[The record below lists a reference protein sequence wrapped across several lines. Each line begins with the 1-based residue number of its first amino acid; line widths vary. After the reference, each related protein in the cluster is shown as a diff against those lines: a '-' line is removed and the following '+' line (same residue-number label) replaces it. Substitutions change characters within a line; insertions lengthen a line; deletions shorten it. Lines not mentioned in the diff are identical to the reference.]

1 MKRIPLCGPSITAK
15 EIAYV
20 TDAAANAWYEN
31 ATMFQE
37 RFEAAFADY
46 VGKRHAIA
54 VTNCTSAIH
63 LSLAAL
69 GVGPG
74 DEVIVPDITWIAS
87 AAPISYVGAT
97 PVFADIDAHTW
108 CLTAKTMARCITER
122 TMAVIP
128 VDLYGNMAE
137 MDGICDLAER
147 HGIAVIEDAA
157 EAVGSEYRGKKAGS
171 FGHTG
176 VFSFHGSKTITTGEG
191 GMAVTDDEE
200 LYRRMV
206 TLRDHGRKPGDT
218 AYFNS
223 EVGFKYRLGGLQA
236 ALGLAQIE
244 RIEELVAAK
253 RRVFSLYQ
261 ARLGDVPGLTLN
273 HEGPETTNTY
283 WMVTVIWDRALGI
296 TKEDVIAA
304 MAERNV
310 DTRPFFH
317 PLSSIPAYANAPD
330 STRAQAENKVSY
342 AISPYG
348 INLPSGATLTEE
360 EIDYVCA
367 GLLGILGAEGAA
379 GKRQALSASGL

>member
-15 EIAYV
+15 EIVYV

-31 ATMFQE
+31 ATLYQE
-37 RFEAAFADY
+37 RFEAAFAGY

-63 LSLAAL
+63 LSLAVL

-97 PVFADIDAHTW
+97 PVFADIDEHTW
-108 CLTAKTMARCITER
+108 CLTAETMSRCITER
-122 TMAVIP
+122 TKAVIP

-137 MDGICDLAER
+137 MEGIRELAEG
-147 HGIAVIEDAA
+147 HGIGVIEDAA
-157 EAVGSEYRGKKAGS
+157 EAVGSEYCGKKAGS

-191 GMAVTDDEE
+191 GMAVTDDEA
-200 LYRRMV
+200 LYRRMLM
-206 TLRDHGRKPGDT
+206 LRDHGRKPGDT
-218 AYFNS
+218 GFFNA
-223 EVGFKYRLGGLQA
+223 EVGFKYRMSGLQA

-261 ARLGDVPGLTLN
+261 ARLGGESHLTLN
-273 HEGPETTNTY
+273 HEGPETKNTY
-283 WMVTVIWDRALGI
+283 WMVTVIWDGALGV
-296 TKEDVIAA
+296 TKEDV
-304 MAERNV
+304 MALMAKKNI
-310 DTRPFFH
+310 DTRPFFY
-317 PLSSIPAYANAPD
+317 PLSSIPAYADATD
-330 STRAQAENKVSY
+330 RARARAENKVSY
-342 AISPYG
+342 AISPFA

-367 GLLGILGAEGAA
+367 ALLGILGGQGSDRDTGVRE
-379 GKRQALSASGL
+379 LSA

>member
-31 ATMFQE
+31 ATLYQE
-37 RFEAAFADY
+37 RFEAAFAEY

-97 PVFADIDAHTW
+97 PVFADIDARTW
-108 CLTAKTMARCITER
+108 CLTAETMARCITER
-122 TMAVIP
+122 TKAVIP

-137 MDGICDLAER
+137 MDGICELAER

-157 EAVGSEYRGKKAGS
+157 EAVGSEYHGKLAGS

-191 GMAVTDDEE
+191 GMAVTDDEA
-200 LYRRMV
+200 LYRRMLM
-206 TLRDHGRKPGDT
+206 LRDHGRKLGDT
-218 AYFNS
+218 GFFNA
-223 EVGFKYRLGGLQA
+223 EVGFKYRMSGLQA

-244 RIEELVAAK
+244 RIEELVAKK
-253 RRVFSLYQ
+253 RWIFSLYR

-273 HEGPETTNTY
+273 HEGPETKNTY
-283 WMVTVIWDRALGI
+283 WMVTVIWERALGV
-296 TKEDVIAA
+296 TKEDVIAL
-304 MAERNV
+304 MAKENI

-317 PLSSIPAYANAPD
+317 PLSSIPAYADAAD
-330 STRAQAENKVSY
+330 RTRAQAENEVSY
-342 AISPYG
+342 ALSPYG

-367 GLLGILGAEGAA
+367 ALLGILGAKGAA
-379 GKRQALSASGL
+379 GKRQALSASAL

>member
-1 MKRIPLCGPSITAK
+1 MKRIPLTGPSITSK

-31 ATMFQE
+31 ANHFHE
-37 RFEAAFADY
+37 RFEAAFAEY
-46 VGKRHAIA
+46 VGRRHAMA
-54 VTNCTSAIH
+54 LPSCTSAIH

-97 PVFADIDAHTW
+97 PVFADIDAKTW
-108 CLTAKTMARCITER
+108 CLTAETMSRCITER
-122 TMAVIP
+122 TKAIIP

-137 MDGICDLAER
+137 MDGICELAER
-147 HGIAVIEDAA
+147 RGIAVIEDAA

-176 VFSFHGSKTITTGEG
+176 VFSFHGSKTMTTGEG

-223 EVGFKYRLGGLQA
+223 EVGFKYRMSGLQA

-261 ARLGDVPGLTLN
+261 ARLGDVPHLILN
-273 HEGPETTNTY
+273 HEGPETKNTY
-283 WMVTVIWDRALGI
+283 WMVTVIWDRARGV
-296 TKEDVIAA
+296 TKDELMAL
-304 MAERNV
+304 MAERNI

-317 PLSSIPAYANAPD
+317 PLSSIPAYADAAD
-330 STRAQAENKVSY
+330 RTRAQAENEVSY
-342 AISPYG
+342 ALSPYG

-367 GLLGILGAEGAA
+367 ALLGILGGQGSGRDTGVREM
-379 GKRQALSASGL
+379 SA

>member
-1 MKRIPLCGPSITAK
+1 MKRIPLTGPSITEK

-31 ATMFQE
+31 ANHFHE
-37 RFEAAFADY
+37 RFEAAFAEY
-46 VGKRHAIA
+46 VGRRHAMA
-54 VTNCTSAIH
+54 LPSCTSAIH

-97 PVFADIDAHTW
+97 PVFADVDARTW
-108 CLTAKTMARCITER
+108 CLTVKTMARCITER
-122 TMAVIP
+122 TKAVIA

-137 MDGICDLAER
+137 MDGICQLADR

-157 EAVGSEYRGKKAGS
+157 EAVGSEYHGKKAGS

-206 TLRDHGRKPGDT
+206 TLRDQGRKPGVT

-223 EVGFKYRLGGLQA
+223 EVCFKYRMSGLQA

-261 ARLGDVPGLTLN
+261 ARLGGASHLTLN
-273 HEGPETTNTY
+273 HEGPETKNTY
-283 WMVTVIWDRALGI
+283 WMVTVIWDGVLGI
-296 TKEDVIAA
+296 TKENVIAA

-310 DTRPFFH
+310 DTRPFFY
-317 PLSSIPAYANAPD
+317 PLSSIPAYADATD
-330 STRAQAENKVSY
+330 RARAQAENKVSY
-342 AISPYG
+342 AISPFA
-348 INLPSGATLTEE
+348 INLPSGVTLTED

-367 GLLGILGAEGAA
+367 ELLGILGGRGSDRDTGVREM
-379 GKRQALSASGL
+379 SA

>member
-1 MKRIPLCGPSITAK
+1 MKRIPLCGPSITDK

-31 ATMFQE
+31 ATLYQE
-37 RFEAAFADY
+37 RFEAAFAEY

-74 DEVIVPDITWIAS
+74 DEVIVPDVTWIAS
-87 AAPISYVGAT
+87 AAPISYVGAA
-97 PVFADIDAHTW
+97 PVFADIDAKTW
-108 CLTAKTMARCITER
+108 CLTAETMARCITER
-122 TMAVIP
+122 TKAVIP

-137 MDGICDLAER
+137 MDGICELAER

-157 EAVGSEYRGKKAGS
+157 EAVGSEYHGKLAGS

-191 GMAVTDDEE
+191 GMAVTDDEA

-206 TLRDHGRKPGDT
+206 MLRDHGRKPGDT
-218 AYFNS
+218 GFFNA
-223 EVGFKYRLGGLQA
+223 EVGFKYRMSGLQA

-244 RIEELVAAK
+244 RIEELVAKK
-253 RRVFSLYQ
+253 RWIFSLYR

-273 HEGPETTNTY
+273 HEGPETKNTY
-283 WMVTVIWDRALGI
+283 WMVTVIWERALGV
-296 TKEDVIAA
+296 TKEDVIAL
-304 MAERNV
+304 MAKENI

-317 PLSSIPAYANAPD
+317 PLSSIPAYADAAD
-330 STRAQAENKVSY
+330 RTRAQAENEVSY
-342 AISPYG
+342 ALSPYG

-367 GLLGILGAEGAA
+367 ALLGILGAKGAA
-379 GKRQALSASGL
+379 GKRQALSASAL

>member
-20 TDAAANAWYEN
+20 TDAAVNAWYEN
-31 ATMFQE
+31 ATLYQE
-37 RFEAAFADY
+37 RFEAAFAEF

-97 PVFADIDAHTW
+97 PVFADIDAKTW
-108 CLTAKTMARCITER
+108 CLTAETMARCITER
-122 TMAVIP
+122 TKAVIP

-137 MDGICDLAER
+137 MDGICELAER

-157 EAVGSEYRGKKAGS
+157 EAVGSEYHGKLAGS

-191 GMAVTDDEE
+191 GMAVTDDEA

-206 TLRDHGRKPGDT
+206 MLRDHGRKPGDT
-218 AYFNS
+218 GFFNA
-223 EVGFKYRLGGLQA
+223 EVGFKYRMSGLQA
-236 ALGLAQIE
+236 ALGLAQLE
-244 RIEELVAAK
+244 RIEELVAKK
-253 RRVFSLYQ
+253 RRVFSLYR

-273 HEGPETTNTY
+273 HEGPETKNTY
-283 WMVTVIWDRALGI
+283 WMVTVIWDRALGV
-296 TKEDVIAA
+296 TKEDVMAA
-304 MAERNV
+304 MAKKNI

-317 PLSSIPAYANAPD
+317 PLSSIPAYADAAD
-330 STRAQAENKVSY
+330 RTRAQAENEVSY
-342 AISPYG
+342 ALSPYG
-348 INLPSGATLTEE
+348 INLPSGATLSED
-360 EIDYVCA
+360 EIDYVCTA
-367 GLLGILGAEGAA
+367 LLGIVGAKGAA